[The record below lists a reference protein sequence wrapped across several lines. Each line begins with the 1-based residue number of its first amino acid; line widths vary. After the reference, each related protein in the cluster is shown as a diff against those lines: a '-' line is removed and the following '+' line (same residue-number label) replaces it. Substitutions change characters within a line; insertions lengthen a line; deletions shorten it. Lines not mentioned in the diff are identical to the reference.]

1 MGFMFR
7 LVQRT
12 GTPTDPPTL
21 KSAVPNWRPGD
32 SIPLGGRSLRVIDV
46 RDEDVG
52 QAPVLVVKDD

>member
-7 LVQRT
+7 LVQED